1 MFHKNDTD
9 MTCGILRRVES
20 LWLSRNHIDITISI
34 WTIVLNT
41 YSYFNSYSS
50 NIGMHSKL
58 FSKTYNNDHHVP
70 QKIYTYL
77 TNCFNFTTYCI
88 LYTEA
93 NALSRHNESM
103 NHVKFCVVPCV
114 SFKPSNKIPYWMEAF
129 KTALFFRVRIYPT
142 ISYITTKFFM
152 PHGNADLG
160 LT

>member
-1 MFHKNDTD
+1 MNRVFHENNTD

-20 LWLSRNHIDITISI
+20 LWLSRDYIDITISI

-41 YSYFNSYSS
+41 YYSF
-50 NIGMHSKL
+50 NIGMHSNL
-58 FSKTYNNDHHVP
+58 FLKIYNNDHHVP

-103 NHVKFCVVPCV
+103 NHVKFCVVPRV
-114 SFKPSNKIPYWMEAF
+114 SFKPSKKYLTEWKHLRRHYFFAYEYILLYPISPLNFSCHME
-129 KTALFFRVRIYPT
+129 
-142 ISYITTKFFM
+142 M
-152 PHGNADLG
+152 PI
-160 LT
+160 